1 MDRFLYDR
9 DLRHE
14 RVKLGKIYFNEFK
27 VTVRNISN
35 VKIFLHVDFGRKINF
50 RNRSFKMG

>member
-9 DLRHE
+9 GLRHE

-35 VKIFLHVDFGRKINF
+35 VKIFLYVDFGRKINF